1 VDKTFMQQFV
11 YFDHNAT
18 APVMTEV
25 TDLMSEV
32 MAVVGNAS
40 STHTY
45 GRHARQKVE
54 DARISIA
61 NLIGAKPSEVIFTS
75 GGTEANNLVLSGI
88 TCDHILVSAVEHKS
102 VLDATNNIEL
112 LAVDNNGLINL
123 ESLEARLKQINDQTL
138 ISVMLANNET
148 GIIQPVSEV
157 SKIAKKYGALVH
169 TDAIQAFGKIRVNR
183 GDLGADFISLSAHKI
198 GGPQGVGALVINE
211 NIPLNPLIK
220 GGGQERGH
228 RAGTENIPSI
238 AGFGA
243 VAEKRGDLGHISNIE
258 TLRDELEN
266 LVKKIAPE
274 VVVFGENIARL
285 PNTSCISIPGINS
298 QTQVMKFDLAGIM
311 VGAGSAC
318 SSGKVETSHV
328 LKAMGVDENLTSAAI
343 RLSLGPENTTK
354 DVEYFIR
361 ICEKIYT
368 KDYSDIDQQA
378 VAANAAE

>member
-1 VDKTFMQQFV
+1 MQQFV

-75 GGTEANNLVLSGI
+75 GGTEANNLALSGI
-88 TCDHILVSAVEHKS
+88 TCDHVLVSAVEHKS
-102 VLDATNNIEL
+102 ILDATDNIEQL
-112 LAVDNNGLINL
+112 SVDNNGLINL
-123 ESLEARLKQINDQTL
+123 EGLEARLGQITGQVL

-157 SKIAKKYGALVH
+157 SRIARKYGALVH
-169 TDAIQAFGKIRVNR
+169 TDAVQAFGKIHVDR
-183 GDLGADFISLSAHKI
+183 GELGVDFISLSAHKM
-198 GGPQGVGALVINE
+198 GGPQGVGALIINE
-211 NIPLNPLIK
+211 NIPLDPLIK

-228 RAGTENIPSI
+228 RAGTENIPGI
-238 AGFGA
+238 AGFGIA
-243 VAEKRGDLGHISNIE
+243 AEKRGDLGHISNIR
-258 TLRDELEN
+258 TLRDELEI
-266 LVKKIAPE
+266 LVNNITSEAI
-274 VVVFGENIARL
+274 VFGENIARL

-328 LKAMGVDENLTSAAI
+328 LKAMGVNENLATSAI
-343 RLSLGPENTTK
+343 RISLGPENTME

-361 ICEKIYT
+361 IWEKIY
-368 KDYSDIDQQA
+368 SGNCPNVDQHSLT
-378 VAANAAE
+378 VNAAE

>member
-1 VDKTFMQQFV
+1 MQQFV